1 MGCPIDCTC
10 PNQGWCEDGKDGNP
24 KGCDKWD
31 KDALGKDKL
40 GYCPGPGQKCQKARR
55 MRVKTGKFTSIR
67 PIVAMLYANLSS
79 LLAPLAIT
87 HPVVCHTGTVHP
99 IATYSTG
106 SGGRRAKRGGARP
119 NEWDFLSG

>member
-10 PNQGWCEDGKDGNP
+10 PGQGWCEDGKDGNP

-67 PIVAMLYANLSS
+67 PIVSVLYVNLPS
-79 LLAPLAIT
+79 LLAL
-87 HPVVCHTGTVHP
+87 
-99 IATYSTG
+99 
-106 SGGRRAKRGGARP
+106 
-119 NEWDFLSG
+119 LSI